1 MSLSENMRKRNS
13 HPRKEAETALI
24 ADYHGSM
31 STTTATTGTEH
42 VTSQLIERHGEEH
55 RTRIE
60 SGVARCAELWQE
72 ADGDDAAFATF
83 CLDHFVADSDDLD
96 RLVER
101 LETSIAQVRGHLYE
115 MRRTLRRW
123 ADLRGDEMAN
133 IDELL
138 ATFDPAP
145 DLSEQVYIQKLAHLA
160 LLNLDRPSLTE
171 MLEHGDS
178 WSTEDWARSRIS
190 RHFGA
195 RVPKD
200 VADMARDLG
209 FKASHWVSNFHVPVG
224 TMVDATGKRWF
235 ESDRKLVAHWLIREE
250 LKAGYNEPD
259 GIHKQRALA
268 WVLGRHIDGSIPRSV
283 MDGTNELDWD
293 PGMNTLGGE
302 KTQDV
307 VGLERY
313 DHWMMQVEVA
323 KALDPHHP
331 EHPTA
336 ISRKCELHREIPE
349 ADVEK
354 MLVDLLSADVRKDLS
369 AKMEHQLGREL
380 EAHDVY
386 YDDLFESRKA
396 SEMDDAVRALFEDEK
411 AFERKLPEVLRG
423 LGFEDELADFLGT
436 RIRVEIGKGA
446 GHAMRP
452 MLHQYDAWL
461 RTSRLKNELG
471 WDGFD
476 TAMHE
481 LGHNLEQLCSCY
493 FAPRPILE
501 GVPNTACT
509 EAFAFL
515 YQSLAKQ
522 VLGIEDAAA
531 AQRAFHETTLSTM
544 LMACQIAGPSLME
557 LRTWRWIYENPKA
570 DAAALRETVLR
581 ISDDVWS
588 EFFADHFGQDPYRI
602 LGAYQ
607 HMVAHPLYLP
617 DYAIGQM
624 ISHQVRAHVRNKD
637 IAVETK
643 RICSIGRLTPAAW
656 MKVAVG
662 GELSAMPLI
671 KDSERAIK
679 ALG

>member
-1 MSLSENMRKRNS
+1 MVITGWTDEL
-13 HPRKEAETALI
+13 PRY
-24 ADYHGSM
+24 DWDM
-31 STTTATTGTEH
+31 NTTTPTEH
-42 VTSQLIERHGEEH
+42 VTQKLIERHGESH
-55 RTRIE
+55 RPRIE
-60 SGVARCAELWQE
+60 SGTERCAALWQD
-72 ADGDDAAFATF
+72 ADGDHQAFETF
-83 CLDHFVADSDDLD
+83 CLDHFIADPEDLG

-123 ADLRGDEMAN
+123 ADLRGDEMEHV
-133 IDELL
+133 DELL

-145 DLSEQVYIQKLAHLA
+145 DLSEQVYTQKLAHLA
-160 LLNLDRPSLTE
+160 LLNLDRPTLSE
-171 MLEHGDS
+171 MLEHGDG
-178 WSTEDWARSRIS
+178 WSTDDWARCRIS
-190 RHFGA
+190 KHFGA

-200 VADMARDLG
+200 VADLARELG
-209 FKASHWVSNFHVPVG
+209 FKAAHWVSNFHVPVG
-224 TMVDATGKRWF
+224 TMVDATGRRWF
-235 ESDRKLVAHWLIREE
+235 EEDRKLVAHWLIREE

-259 GIHKQRALA
+259 GIHKQRAMA
-268 WVLGRHIDGSIPRSV
+268 WVLGRHIDGTIPRSV
-283 MDGTNELDWD
+283 MDGSNTADWD

-302 KTQDV
+302 RATEL

-323 KALDPHHP
+323 RALDPHHP

-336 ISRKCELHREIPE
+336 IARKCELHREIPE
-349 ADVEK
+349 SDVEH
-354 MLVDLLSADVRKDLS
+354 MLVELLSSDVRADL
-369 AKMEHQLGREL
+369 AKMMEQRLGREL
-380 EAHDVY
+380 EAHDIY
-386 YDDLFESRKA
+386 FEDLFESRKA
-396 SEMDDAVRALFEDEK
+396 AEMDAAVLARFEDEK
-411 AFERKLPEVLRG
+411 AFEQKLPEVLSE
-423 LGFEDELADFLGT
+423 LGFDGELAEFLGT

-461 RTSRLKNELG
+461 RTSRLKDQLG

-515 YQSLAKQ
+515 YQSLAKR
-522 VLGIEDAAA
+522 VLGIEDEAAA
-531 AQRAFHETTLSTM
+531 KRAFHEATLGTM

-557 LRTWRWIYENPKA
+557 LRTWRWLYSNPEATAA
-570 DAAALRETVLR
+570 DLRDTVLR
-581 ISDDVWS
+581 ISDEVWD
-588 EFFADHFGQDPYRI
+588 EFFAEHFGPDPYRI

-624 ISHQVRAHVRNKD
+624 ISHQIRAHVQGRDVAK
-637 IAVETK
+637 ETK

-656 MKVAVG
+656 MKEAVG
-662 GELSAMPLI
+662 GSLSARPLI
-671 KDSERAIK
+671 EDSRRAVK
-679 ALG
+679 ALAR